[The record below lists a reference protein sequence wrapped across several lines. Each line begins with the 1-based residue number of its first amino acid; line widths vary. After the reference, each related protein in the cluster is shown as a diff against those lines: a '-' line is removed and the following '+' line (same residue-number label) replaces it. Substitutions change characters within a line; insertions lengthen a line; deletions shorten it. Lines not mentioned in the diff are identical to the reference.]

1 MHTHWLIF
9 GITKAVSWKEQN
21 KWGNFCHVL
30 LWAAHGII
38 HDLISNLSTGSYMTI
53 SKVGGGAWRTSSMRI
68 SKVVYVNYQSSGVVV
83 TVITKLL
90 LLLLLTWEE
99 EIKHKW
105 HHRQTHILV
114 LPLTSTW
121 EAGAPVVHQLQH
133 ALVQLHS
140 SQTFQEWTP
149 SWAFWGWWYERRRIL
164 IEQKG

>member
-1 MHTHWLIF
+1 
-9 GITKAVSWKEQN
+9 
-21 KWGNFCHVL
+21 
-30 LWAAHGII
+30 
-38 HDLISNLSTGSYMTI
+38 
-53 SKVGGGAWRTSSMRI
+53 
-68 SKVVYVNYQSSGVVV
+68 VYVNYQSSGVVV

-99 EIKHKW
+99 EIEHKW

-133 ALVQLHS
+133 ALAQLHS

-149 SWAFWGWWYERRRIL
+149 SWAFWGWWYERRLIL

>member
-9 GITKAVSWKEQN
+9 GITKAVSWNEEN
-21 KWGNFCHVL
+21 KWGTFVMCCCEQHMASFMIWFQIWV
-30 LWAAHGII
+30 
-38 HDLISNLSTGSYMTI
+38 TGSYMTI
-53 SKVGGGAWRTSSMRI
+53 WKVGGGAWRTSSMRI

-133 ALVQLHS
+133 ALAQLHS

-149 SWAFWGWWYERRRIL
+149 SWAFWGWWYERRLIL